1 MLIMEKI
8 KAILLQSLISF
19 LRQHYLVQ
27 VQWVY
32 LSFQTETPQELFQYE
47 IEITQSKIIFL
58 FLGSQ

>member
-32 LSFQTETPQELFQYE
+32 LSFQTETPQEPFQYE